1 MHAMVTRDVCCEGY
15 DQVVTS
21 EDVLKCVPRCPGG
34 CGYGVC
40 QRPGQCQ
47 CQPWYIGVRC
57 DQFVGCPQLRW
68 GPDCDQE
75 CQCQVGEHCQVETGQ
90 CVCPDGLQCGDTTT
104 TTSPPPPTTA
114 HEIVTDDDN
123 DNFTTT
129 IMFEPSMNMEME
141 PIRSEKIKAKS
152 DDKSQLTH
160 HHDLIIMVLGAVFS
174 FLFFVSIIL
183 TVIYFR
189 YLDNKNIISILYLNI
204 HCHN

>member
-1 MHAMVTRDVCCEGY
+1 MHFPTV
-15 DQVVTS
+15 
-21 EDVLKCVPRCPGG
+21 
-34 CGYGVC
+34 
-40 QRPGQCQ
+40 
-47 CQPWYIGVRC
+47 
-57 DQFVGCPQLRW
+57 
-68 GPDCDQE
+68 
-75 CQCQVGEHCQVETGQ
+75 
-90 CVCPDGLQCGDTTT
+90 QCGDTTT